1 MQIIDTQKKLETNI
15 QLILSE
21 KVIGVDTEFVR
32 KKTYWPK
39 LSLIQLVS
47 ESVELIIDIQAGLD
61 LTILWEVFRNKDILK
76 VFHSCKQDIEAIYY
90 LSDVIPISIYD
101 TQIGAMFCG
110 YNEPISYGKIVEDFL
125 DIKLD
130 KDLQYSEW
138 GQRPLKR
145 EMYEYAI
152 NDARYLIRL
161 YKLLKERIGNNQK
174 QIWLDEEFSE
184 FSFIDEFRDRK
195 KINKK
200 ELSNRANYLNND
212 DNTLDLK
219 KFREDVAILKNLPR
233 KFVLSDREIHNINK
247 LKPNDINDLN
257 DFIDPRSY
265 IKEDKD
271 IFTLFSNLVFS
282 NNTSA
287 YPANKK
293 YKIKLTRKQKD
304 LIKELENKLIETST
318 ELEICP
324 YILASK
330 ADIRTFVQNHDVNVK
345 FLEGW
350 RYDAFGKFADQIL

>member
-39 LSLIQLVS
+39 LSLIQLVG
-47 ESVELIIDIQAGLD
+47 ESLELIIDIQAGLD
-61 LTILWEVFRNKDILK
+61 LTALWEVFRNKDILK
-76 VFHSCKQDIEAIYY
+76 VFHSCKQDIEAIYH
-90 LSDVIPISIYD
+90 LSDVIPTPVYD

-110 YNEPISYGKIVEDFL
+110 YNEPISYAKIVEDFL

-138 GQRPLKR
+138 GRRPLKK

-161 YKLLKERIGNNQK
+161 YKLLKKRIGKNQK
-174 QIWLDEEFSE
+174 QTWLNQEFSE
-184 FSFIDEFRDRK
+184 FSFINEFKDRK
-195 KINKK
+195 KINKRR
-200 ELSNRANYLNND
+200 LSNRSNYLNT
-212 DNTLDLK
+212 DNNTIDLK

-233 KFVLSDREIHNINK
+233 KFVLSDKEIYNINK
-247 LKPNDINDLN
+247 EKPNGINNLN
-257 DFIDPRSY
+257 DFIDPRSH

-271 IFTLFSNLVFS
+271 IFTLFTNLVFL
-282 NNTSA
+282 NDPSA

-304 LIKELENKLIETST
+304 LIKELENKLIEIST
-318 ELEICP
+318 KLEICP

-350 RYDAFGKFADQIL
+350 RYEAFGKFADKIL

>member
-21 KVIGVDTEFVR
+21 RVIGVDTEFVR

-47 ESVELIIDIQAGLD
+47 ESLELIIDIQAGLD
-61 LTILWEVFRNKDILK
+61 LTALWEVFSNKDILK
-76 VFHSCKQDIEAIYY
+76 VFHSCKQDIEAIYH

-110 YNEPISYGKIVEDFL
+110 YNEPISYAKIVEDL
-125 DIKLD
+125 LAIKLD

-138 GQRPLKR
+138 GRRPLKK

-161 YKLLKERIGNNQK
+161 YKLLKERIGKNQK
-174 QIWLDEEFSE
+174 QTWLDQEFSE
-184 FSFIDEFRDRK
+184 FSFINEFKDRK
-195 KINKK
+195 KINKRT
-200 ELSNRANYLNND
+200 LSNSANYLNT
-212 DNTLDLK
+212 DNNTIDLK

-233 KFVLSDREIHNINK
+233 KFILSDKEIHNINK
-247 LKPNDINDLN
+247 EKPNDINNLN
-257 DFIDPRSY
+257 DFIDPISY

-271 IFTLFSNLVFS
+271 IFALFANLVLS
-282 NNTSA
+282 NNNSA
-287 YPANKK
+287 SPINKK
-293 YKIKLTRKQKD
+293 YKIKLTRKQKVI
-304 LIKELENKLIETST
+304 IKELEDKLIEIST
-318 ELEICP
+318 QLEICP

-330 ADIRTFVQNHDVNVK
+330 ADIRTFVKDHNKNVK

-350 RYDAFGKFADQIL
+350 RYDVFGKLADKII

>member
-21 KVIGVDTEFVR
+21 RVIGIDTEFVR

-39 LSLIQLVS
+39 LSLIQLVG
-47 ESVELIIDIQAGLD
+47 ESLELIIDIQVGLD
-61 LTILWEVFRNKDILK
+61 LTALWEVFRNKDILK
-76 VFHSCKQDIEAIYY
+76 VFHSCKQDIEAIYH
-90 LSDVIPISIYD
+90 LSDVIPIPIYD

-110 YNEPISYGKIVEDFL
+110 YNEPISYAKIVEDFL

-138 GQRPLKR
+138 GRRPLKK

-161 YKLLKERIGNNQK
+161 YKLLKKRIGENQK
-174 QIWLDEEFSE
+174 QTWLNQEFSE
-184 FSFIDEFRDRK
+184 FSFINEFKDRK
-195 KINKK
+195 KINKRR
-200 ELSNRANYLNND
+200 LSNRSNYLNT
-212 DNTLDLK
+212 DNNTIDLK

-233 KFVLSDREIHNINK
+233 KFVLSDKEIYNINK
-247 LKPNDINDLN
+247 EKPNGINNLN
-257 DFIDPRSY
+257 DFIDPRSH

-271 IFTLFSNLVFS
+271 IFTLFTNLVFL
-282 NNTSA
+282 NDPSA

-304 LIKELENKLIETST
+304 LIKELENKLIEIST
-318 ELEICP
+318 KLEICP

-350 RYDAFGKFADQIL
+350 RYEAFGKFADKIL